1 MPKSGRHRPDS
12 RRAPPVAAVG
22 VALVVVTLGVF
33 GSVLPK
39 TFINYDDDVYVTAN
53 PHVQQG
59 LSWSSIAWALTTT
72 EASNWHPLS
81 WLSHMLDVQL
91 YGLDA
96 AKHHWTSLLL
106 HAANTALLFLVFVR
120 MTGAL
125 WRSAFVAAL
134 FALHPL
140 HVESF
145 AWIAERKDVLS
156 TFFWMLTLAAWLRFL
171 DARSAGRYAAVVVLY
186 ALGLM
191 AKPMLVTL
199 PFTLLLLD
207 VWPLGR
213 WTPSWLGLVREK
225 APLFAMSAASCVVTA
240 VAQRKGGALQG
251 LEHFPFADRL
261 ANAIASCAIYLG
273 KTVWPASLA
282 VFYPHPHI
290 ELPSLAVAGSA
301 LAIAGLTFLAIKTA
315 RSYRFVA
322 FGWLWYLGTLVPV
335 IGLVQVGG
343 QGMADRYTYVPLI
356 GIFVATAWGAGAAA
370 ETNRQVRNAAA
381 IAACASIVVLA
392 VLSRAQLATWA
403 DRETLFRHAL
413 AVTSDNWV
421 AHHNLGT
428 VLFNQGKPDE
438 AIVHL
443 TETLRLQPS
452 YTEAHYNLGL
462 ALERTGKHA
471 EAIAQF
477 ERALQL
483 RPTLAKAHNNIAI
496 ILAGEGR
503 TDEAIQHLRE
513 AIRIDPLAEKA
524 YFNLGNILL
533 QAGRGT
539 EAVEAFEHALRLK
552 PDDGA
557 AAANLREAREALSRR
572 P

>member
-1 MPKSGRHRPDS
+1 M
-12 RRAPPVAAVG
+12 VG
-22 VALVVVTLGVF
+22 LALVVVTLVVF

-53 PHVQQG
+53 RHVQEG
-59 LSWSSIAWALTTT
+59 LTGGSIAWAFTTT
-72 EASNWHPLS
+72 EASNWHPLT

-106 HAANTALLFLVFVR
+106 HAANAALLFLVLVR

-125 WRSAFVAAL
+125 WRSAAAGAL

-156 TFFWMLTLAAWLRFL
+156 TLFWLLTLAAWLRFL
-171 DARSAGRYAAVVVLY
+171 EARSAGRYAAVVALY

-199 PFTLLLLD
+199 PFALLLLD

-213 WTPSWLGLVREK
+213 WTSSWAGLVREK
-225 APLFAMSAASCVVTA
+225 APLFVMSAASCVVTA
-240 VAQRKGGALQG
+240 VAQRNGGALQG
-251 LEHFPFADRL
+251 FEHFPFSDRL
-261 ANAIASCAIYLG
+261 ANAIASCATYLG

-282 VFYPHPHI
+282 VFYPHPHVG
-290 ELPSLAVAGSA
+290 LLTWRVAGSA
-301 LAIAGLTFLAIKTA
+301 LAIAALTVLAIRTA
-315 RSYRFVA
+315 RSYPFVA
-322 FGWLWYLGTLVPV
+322 FGWFWYLGTLVPV

-356 GIFVATAWGAGAAA
+356 GVFVAVAWGLGEVAEASRLYTNTVAVGACVCLAA
-370 ETNRQVRNAAA
+370 FLFVARV
-381 IAACASIVVLA
+381 
-392 VLSRAQLATWA
+392 QLGTWA

-413 AVTSDNWV
+413 AVTSDNWL

-428 VLFNQGKPDE
+428 ILFNQGKPDE
-438 AIVHL
+438 AIVQL
-443 TETLRLQPS
+443 NETLRLQPNH
-452 YTEAHYNLGL
+452 TEAHYNLGL
-462 ALERTGKHA
+462 ALERVGKHA
-471 EAIAQF
+471 EAISEF
-477 ERALQL
+477 ERALAL
-483 RPTLAKAHNNIAI
+483 RPTFAKAHNNIAI

-503 TDEAIQHLRE
+503 TDEAIGHLHE

-524 YFNLGNILL
+524 YFNLGNVLF
-533 QAGRGT
+533 QTGRAA
-539 EAVEAFEHALRLK
+539 EAVDAFEHALKLK

-557 AAANLREAREALSRR
+557 AAASLREARETLSRR